1 MKLLSLKVD
10 DETFGS
16 LKPANI
22 CRRGLKAKMSG
33 VEEQGAAQKGGD
45 EDSIKVICRFIA
57 PLFCQSFSHSSSH
70 DSVTI
75 LATILVTILAR
86 VLTTALSTVLV
97 TILATVLATVLGIF
111 WALF

>member
-45 EDSIKVICRFIA
+45 EDSIKVICRFVM
-57 PLFCQSFSHSSSH
+57 PPF
-70 DSVTI
+70 
-75 LATILVTILAR
+75 
-86 VLTTALSTVLV
+86 
-97 TILATVLATVLGIF
+97 
-111 WALF
+111 